1 MHHVSGITVF
11 RCNTTRLA
19 RLVQTSAVNV
29 RDYAFVG
36 DNPIGMAHTSY
47 GRFTYVNDAHGGAV
61 YKMDNASNTV
71 VGERSA
77 PRRQYASRGGQDG
90 PPGAPRLRDESNIRG
105 ASPPRVRYSRRFLS
119 SAAAWRER
127 DLVAGSFAS
136 PFSRPKSWIIP
147 S

>member
-61 YKMDNASNTV
+61 YKIDNASNTV

-90 PPGAPRLRDESNIRG
+90 PLAHLGFATKVISEERLRRAYVIPGA
-105 ASPPRVRYSRRFLS
+105 F
-119 SAAAWRER
+119 
-127 DLVAGSFAS
+127 
-136 PFSRPKSWIIP
+136 
-147 S
+147 